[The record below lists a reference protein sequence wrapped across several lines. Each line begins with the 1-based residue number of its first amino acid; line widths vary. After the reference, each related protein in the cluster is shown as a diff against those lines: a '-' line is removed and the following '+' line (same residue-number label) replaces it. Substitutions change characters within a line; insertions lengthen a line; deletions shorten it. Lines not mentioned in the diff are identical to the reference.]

1 MSKKFSAALK
11 IVSEVTCAGTRETP
25 SAEDCVL
32 QFAGQNSDDC
42 SVLQQF
48 LGVPLLV
55 PGWPSCKQITD
66 FYSVFDSYVCVN
78 LKTNK

>member
-48 LGVPLLV
+48 LKCFCWFQAGLLV
-55 PGWPSCKQITD
+55 NKSPT
-66 FYSVFDSYVCVN
+66 FTVFSIATSA
-78 LKTNK
+78 LI